1 MDPIAERAVRG
12 DRDAMAELVRQF
24 HPDVFRFCCRFVGP
38 EGAEDATQDT
48 FINAYRKIRGFRG
61 DASMKTWLFGIAINV
76 IRNDK
81 RKKKQEQLL
90 DWMEPSAPDPS
101 HSVIDSQILKEAI
114 SKLSSD
120 HQDVVILH
128 ELEGL
133 TYEECAHSLGV
144 PVGTVKSRLF
154 HAFRNLRTMLSPGE
168 AV

>member
-24 HPDVFRFCCRFVGP
+24 YPDVYRFCCRFVGP
-38 EGAEDATQDT
+38 DGAEDSTQET
-48 FINAYRKIRGFRG
+48 FINASKKIRGFRG

-81 RKKKQEQLL
+81 RKKKHEQLM
-90 DWMEPSAPDPS
+90 DWMEPESPDPAS
-101 HSVIDSQILKEAI
+101 SVIDAQTLREAI
-114 SKLSSD
+114 SKLSDD
-120 HQDVVILH
+120 HQDVVVLH

-133 TYEECAHSLGV
+133 TYEECASSLGV

-154 HAFRNLRTMLSPGE
+154 HAFRNLRMLLSPGE